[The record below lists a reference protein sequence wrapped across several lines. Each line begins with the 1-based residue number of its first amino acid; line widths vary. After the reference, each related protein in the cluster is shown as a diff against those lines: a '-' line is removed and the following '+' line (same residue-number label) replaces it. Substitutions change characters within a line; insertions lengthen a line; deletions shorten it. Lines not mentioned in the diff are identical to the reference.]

1 MITGILVFG
10 AGLSLRRNIV
20 LSAALLLS
28 AASAAAAASPSDLQ
42 QASALCNP
50 AAPPWLAPE
59 QGSSGINNGL
69 SISGFGATAQPIPF
83 LVETAQWLSTGRNG
97 TAIGLCN
104 FWSDNILQLNNSSLS
119 PWRNPTLQHSEFFW
133 PTFTPLMTPMLT
145 RVLFDPTPMTS
156 NPLGFSQGSPPQLP
170 AGSFTIFDDSP
181 PPPATVGS
189 GYSARP

>member
-1 MITGILVFG
+1 MITGMLVFG

-50 AAPPWLAPE
+50 AAPSWLVPE

-104 FWSDNILQLNNSSLS
+104 FWPDNILQLNNSSLS
-119 PWRNPTLQHSEFFW
+119 PWRNQTLQHSEFFW
-133 PTFTPLMTPMLT
+133 PTFTPLTTPMLT

-181 PPPATVGS
+181 PPPTTVGS
-189 GYSARP
+189 GARP